1 MILKGIYK
9 QLVEQDVMASNLK
22 LYYLIRN
29 HLIIMLHH
37 LLEANVC
44 VVMCVQNFAAV
55 TIVKVM
61 SCSLVKVQKQCY
73 STK

>member
-1 MILKGIYK
+1 MRFCLKI
-9 QLVEQDVMASNLK
+9 
-22 LYYLIRN
+22 
-29 HLIIMLHH
+29 LIIMLHH

-61 SCSLVKVQKQCY
+61 SCSLVKVKKQC
-73 STK
+73 